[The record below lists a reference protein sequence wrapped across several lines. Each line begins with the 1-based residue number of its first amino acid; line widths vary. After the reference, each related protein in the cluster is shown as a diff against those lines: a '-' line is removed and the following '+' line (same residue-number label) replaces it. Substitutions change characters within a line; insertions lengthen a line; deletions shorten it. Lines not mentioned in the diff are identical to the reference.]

1 MRHPSGSIST
11 ATQLN
16 GSRFI
21 SHRPLFGRLSSRLE
35 HDSSIAIGVLV
46 KLDRDARRLG
56 LAENAVRETCTRKLR
71 EAGIVTLPLREE
83 PGSALG
89 GEVQVEPDGTCML
102 NLAFHRVLDYGSAGS
117 PMPEGSGEWRLTV
130 FTRSESRQAIEEELQ
145 GVMLEFVRQYLE
157 AN

>member
-1 MRHPSGSIST
+1 M
-11 ATQLN
+11 
-16 GSRFI
+16 

-46 KLDRDARRLG
+46 KVDRDARRLG
-56 LAENAVRETCTRKLR
+56 LAERAVQETCYRKLR
-71 EAGIVTLPLREE
+71 GAGIVTLPLREK

-89 GEVQVEPDGTCML
+89 VEVQMEPDGTWML
-102 NLAFHRVLDYGSAGS
+102 NLAFHRVLDYRSAGS

-130 FTRSESRQAIEEELQ
+130 FTRAESRQAIEEELQ
-145 GVMLEFVRQYLE
+145 GLMLDFVRQYLE